1 MCESQGYVRVKGMCE
16 SRVCES
22 QGYVRV
28 KGVWESRVCEGQ
40 GMRVKGM

>member
-1 MCESQGYVRVKGMCE
+1 MCE

-28 KGVWESRVCEGQ
+28 KGVWESRVCESQ
-40 GMRVKGM
+40 GCLSVKGV

>member
-1 MCESQGYVRVKGMCE
+1 MRVKGVCESRVCESQGLCVE

-28 KGVWESRVCEGQ
+28 KGV
-40 GMRVKGM
+40 